1 MGNSSQ
7 LCPRL
12 QLLIDSLPC
21 FTTLFQGYLPLQM
34 KTVDLNPKW
43 QCDGVGWGEWPNAIS
58 LKNKLVL
65 FIDFSNM
72 QPFSTVNH
80 AV

>member
-21 FTTLFQGYLPLQM
+21 FTTLLQGYLPLQS
-34 KTVDLNPKW
+34 KGTHDL
-43 QCDGVGWGEWPNAIS
+43 QGS
-58 LKNKLVL
+58 LSVL
-65 FIDFSNM
+65 SVILTLGAVLKHGNMDFPHGFV
-72 QPFSTVNH
+72 Q
-80 AV
+80 